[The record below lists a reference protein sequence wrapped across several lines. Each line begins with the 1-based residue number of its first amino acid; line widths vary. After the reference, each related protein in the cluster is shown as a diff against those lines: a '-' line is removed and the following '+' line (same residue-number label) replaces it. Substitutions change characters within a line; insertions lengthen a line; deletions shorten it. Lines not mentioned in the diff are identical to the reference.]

1 MPFCTQCRTAVAE
14 NDKYCPS
21 CGAEVNRPAEQV
33 SRAVEPSPPAPAQPQ
48 AVPSA
53 SASISLT
60 ASQAGLL
67 AYAFG
72 FLSGVVLLNVQPWSQ
87 DRAVRFHAFQ
97 SIFFSAALIVLF
109 VAVSIVAVLLSYG
122 SPIGLAGATML
133 LNFVVWAGGIAV
145 WLVLMV
151 KAYRG
156 ERLMLPIIGRLAER
170 AAEGPASE

>member
-1 MPFCTQCRTAVAE
+1 MPFCTQCRTAVADA
-14 NDKYCPS
+14 DKYCPS
-21 CGAEVNRPAEQV
+21 CGAAVNRPAEQG
-33 SRAVEPSPPAPAQPQ
+33 SRPVEPSPPAPAQPQ
-48 AVPSA
+48 AAPGA

-72 FLSGVVLLNVQPWSQ
+72 FISGVILLNVQPWSQ
-87 DRAVRFHAFQ
+87 DRTVRFHAFQ
-97 SIFFSAALIVLF
+97 SIFFAAALIVLF
-109 VAVSIVAVLLSYG
+109 VAASIVAAVLSLG
-122 SPIGLAGATML
+122 SPLGVGGLTML
-133 LNFVVWAGGIAV
+133 LNFVVWAGGIAL

-170 AAEGPASE
+170 AAEGPSAK

>member
-1 MPFCTQCRTAVAE
+1 MPFCTQCRTTIAE
-14 NDKYCPS
+14 TDKYCPS
-21 CGAEVNRPAEQV
+21 CGAEVNRPE
-33 SRAVEPSPPAPAQPQ
+33 APAAPGPPQ
-48 AVPSA
+48 AAPTTPAV
-53 SASISLT
+53 ASISLT
-60 ASQAGLL
+60 ANQAALIS
-67 AYAFG
+67 YAFG
-72 FLSGVVLLNVQPWSQ
+72 FLSGVILLNIEPWSR
-87 DRAVRFHAFQ
+87 DRTVRFHAFQ

-156 ERLMLPIIGRLAER
+156 ERLVLPIIGRLAER